1 VAAAAVSGGGDFIRR
16 RQQLQGKA
24 EGAGSSGG
32 KAEKAWSSQGKAW
45 RAASR
50 VVVAASLALSLSL
63 SSLFIGGDW
72 LGLRGGCSWA
82 SCNRPIGP

>member
-1 VAAAAVSGGGDFIRR
+1 MEQPREGMESSEQGGGGCLF
-16 RQQLQGKA
+16 G
-24 EGAGSSGG
+24 
-32 KAEKAWSSQGKAW
+32 
-45 RAASR
+45 
-50 VVVAASLALSLSL
+50 SLSL